1 MSIFPGGLPSMAPSR
16 KHTHVREEGNA
27 TIDRAVRADPGFVPD
42 AAREAV
48 SSFDLVAELTH
59 AFAASRCV
67 TKTLDLA
74 LRRIGVALQAEGG
87 AVFLL
92 DDPPTTLTCVACCG
106 PVSLT
111 GMSLPVGEGIIGRSI
126 RTGRGEVIDN
136 VALDGDFPCRG
147 RRHRLPHPL

>member
-1 MSIFPGGLPSMAPSR
+1 MATSR
-16 KHTHVREEGNA
+16 KHTHVREEA
-27 TIDRAVRADPGFVPD
+27 TRRWPLPMTADSGYAPN
-42 AAREAV
+42 AAREAT

-67 TKTLDLA
+67 TKTLELA
-74 LRRIGVALQAEGG
+74 VQRISMALQAEGG

-111 GMSLPVGEGIIGRSI
+111 GMTMPVG
-126 RTGRGEVIDN
+126 
-136 VALDGDFPCRG
+136 
-147 RRHRLPHPL
+147 

>member
-1 MSIFPGGLPSMAPSR
+1 MPANSGLAP
-16 KHTHVREEGNA
+16 NA
-27 TIDRAVRADPGFVPD
+27 AQ
-42 AAREAV
+42 EAV
-48 SSFDLVAELTH
+48 SSFDLVEELTH

-74 LRRIGVALQAEGG
+74 LQRISVALQAEGG

-111 GMSLPVGEGIIGRSI
+111 GMSLPVGEGIIGRTI
-126 RTGRGEVIDN
+126 RTRRGEVI
-136 VALDGDFPCRG
+136 G
-147 RRHRLPHPL
+147 